1 MIRKISF
8 FFLISCLYLS
18 VGAQVPQPIK
28 QFLRKPYMEGA
39 SFSLI
44 VKDVHNGETV
54 FAYDTLRQLT
64 PASVMKTVTTATALE
79 ILGEDYRFPT
89 TLAYD
94 GSIEKG
100 LLKGNLYIKGSGDPS
115 LGSAHFAPY
124 HKRFLQE
131 WISALKKVGIHKIQG
146 AVIADESIFDT
157 EGTSFKW
164 VGEDMGS
171 YYGAGSYGLCVFDN
185 LYKLGLQTG
194 APGSRPKL
202 K

>member
-1 MIRKISF
+1 
-8 FFLISCLYLS
+8 
-18 VGAQVPQPIK
+18 
-28 QFLRKPYMEGA
+28 MEGA

-100 LLKGNLYIKGSGDPS
+100 LLKGNLYIKGSGRSQPW
-115 LGSAHFAPY
+115 LSAF
-124 HKRFLQE
+124 
-131 WISALKKVGIHKIQG
+131 
-146 AVIADESIFDT
+146 
-157 EGTSFKW
+157 
-164 VGEDMGS
+164 
-171 YYGAGSYGLCVFDN
+171 
-185 LYKLGLQTG
+185 
-194 APGSRPKL
+194 RPVS
-202 K
+202 

>member
-1 MIRKISF
+1 
-8 FFLISCLYLS
+8 
-18 VGAQVPQPIK
+18 
-28 QFLRKPYMEGA
+28 MEGA

-100 LLKGNLYIKGSGDPS
+100 LLKGIYTSREAEIPAL
-115 LGSAHFAPY
+115 AQ
-124 HKRFLQE
+124 R
-131 WISALKKVGIHKIQG
+131 ISPRII
-146 AVIADESIFDT
+146 S
-157 EGTSFKW
+157 
-164 VGEDMGS
+164 GS
-171 YYGAGSYGLCVFDN
+171 YRNGS
-185 LYKLGLQTG
+185 
-194 APGSRPKL
+194 PP
-202 K
+202 

>member
-79 ILGEDYRFPT
+79 ILGEDYR
-89 TLAYD
+89 L
-94 GSIEKG
+94 
-100 LLKGNLYIKGSGDPS
+100 S
-115 LGSAHFAPY
+115 L
-124 HKRFLQE
+124 
-131 WISALKKVGIHKIQG
+131 IHI
-146 AVIADESIFDT
+146 
-157 EGTSFKW
+157 
-164 VGEDMGS
+164 
-171 YYGAGSYGLCVFDN
+171 
-185 LYKLGLQTG
+185 
-194 APGSRPKL
+194 
-202 K
+202 